1 VRAAANPHERALNG
15 MRSGFS
21 GTIWIAIAFG
31 LVQLGACGSFGCR
44 GCTRV
49 NDPLPEIGEASCTRA
64 TLDSLLPEQLPK
76 QVFVGIAMSGGGSR
90 AANFSAAALLE
101 LQAMGILPNAA
112 LISSV
117 SGSSLVNAYYGRYGD
132 SPDYWNAPELRRRM
146 GSNLQSQWE
155 MRWLWPQN
163 ALRYWFTDYDRSDIM
178 KEVFDDALF
187 DGTHATFADMNGKP
201 CDANPSSRQ
210 VQLPAIVINATTLSG
225 QNFVFTDEVFKKR
238 LKSRLDTF
246 SLSHAIMASAAFPGV
261 FQNVTLQD
269 YRQPKRYQHL
279 FDGGPSDNLGIE
291 ALESAIHALDAKTLK
306 GHAAV
311 EGCLLVLIDSFT
323 NDARRRDVEASQNS
337 DPRKFLDFLV
347 DDNFSN
353 AIDAML
359 SHRREDSLE
368 ALAYPYELFD
378 DENKNASIGRRAYW
392 TYRPLHNMPESAN
405 PELVCH
411 VWHLTFQRLDN
422 LKSSVPETLSATLN
436 KIKTQFRLG
445 GFLGHNHDEY
455 QNALYQAA
463 RILVSEDIEARDK
476 VLATIRRW
484 ALIQ

>member
-1 VRAAANPHERALNG
+1 
-15 MRSGFS
+15 MRTGFS
-21 GTIWIAIAFG
+21 GAIAFC
-31 LVQLGACGSFGCR
+31 LVMQLSGCGSFGCR

-49 NDPLPEIGEASCTRA
+49 NDPLPIIGEVGCTRA
-64 TLDSLLPEQLPK
+64 TLDRLVPEHLPK
-76 QVFVGIAMSGGGSR
+76 QTFVGIAMSGGGSR

-101 LQAMGILPNAA
+101 LQALGILPNATV
-112 LISSV
+112 ISSV

-132 SPDYWNAPELRRRM
+132 SPEYWNAPQLRRRM
-146 GSNLQSQWE
+146 GANLQSEWE
-155 MRWLWPQN
+155 MRWLSPQN

-187 DGTHATFADMNGKP
+187 DGTHATFADMNDKP
-201 CDANPSSRQ
+201 CDASEDSRPL
-210 VQLPAIVINATTLSG
+210 QLPAIVINATTLSG
-225 QNFVFTDEVFKKR
+225 QNFIFTDEVFKKR
-238 LKSRLDTF
+238 LDSRLDTF
-246 SLSHAIMASAAFPGV
+246 PLSHAIMASAAFPGV

-269 YRQPKRYQHL
+269 YRQPKHYQHL

-291 ALESAIHALDAKTLK
+291 ALESAIHALDAKTLA
-306 GHAAV
+306 GHAAL

-323 NDARRRDVEASQNS
+323 NDARRRDDEASQNS
-337 DPRKFLDFLV
+337 DPRKFLDFLI

-353 AIDAML
+353 AVDAML

-378 DENKNASIGRRAYW
+378 DENRNASIGRRAYW
-392 TYRPLHNMPESAN
+392 TYRPLHNRPESAN

-411 VWHLTFQRLDN
+411 VWHLTFQRLEHLGPD
-422 LKSSVPETLSATLN
+422 VPVTLPTTLN

-445 GFLGHNHDEY
+445 GLFGHKHDEY

-463 RILVSEDIEARDK
+463 HILVNEDVEARDK
-476 VLATIRRW
+476 VLTIMRRW